1 MKKLTRYLFL
11 ILLAGIIPMQGLMAQ
26 GRFLRKLQN
35 KAEDKAIEKVF
46 GKETN
51 DPNNPNNPN
60 NSNNS
65 NSNSVFGSSDS
76 NAPTNN
82 RGEGLTTTPP
92 DVLEN
97 IGAAEKSFDG
107 KQYADA
113 RFAVRQAILGI
124 ELEMGNNVL
133 EGLPEEISGLPYVK
147 EEDMVASTGIGFV
160 GLIIERVYRK
170 DDQQFKVSIGNDAAM
185 LTAAN
190 MYLASGAYATTTDQN
205 YKNVTLGEYRGVIEY
220 DEYSGYTLSVSIGQ
234 TSVLVAEGINFE
246 TEDAMMSAAENIN
259 IEKIKKELGE

>member
-1 MKKLTRYLFL
+1 MKKPIRYFIL
-11 ILLAGIIPMQGLMAQ
+11 ILLVGIIPMQGLMAQ
-26 GRFLRKLQN
+26 GKFLRKLKN

-46 GKETN
+46 GEETN
-51 DPNNPNNPN
+51 DANNTNNAN
-60 NSNNS
+60 NNGYS
-65 NSNSVFGSSDS
+65 NSGNSGSNP

-92 DVLEN
+92 DVIEN
-97 IGAAEKSFDG
+97 IDNAGNAFDK

-133 EGLPEEISGLPYVK
+133 EGLPEEIDGLPYIK
-147 EEDMVASTGIGFV
+147 DEDMVASTGIGFV

-170 DDQQFKVSIGNDAAM
+170 DDQQFKVTIGNDAAM

-190 MYLASGAYATTTDQN
+190 MYLASGAYATTSDQN

-220 DEYSGYTLSVSIGQ
+220 DEYSGYQLSVPIGQ

-246 TEDAMMSAAENIN
+246 NEAEMMSAAEKIN
-259 IEKIKKELGE
+259 IDTIKKELGE

>member
-1 MKKLTRYLFL
+1 
-11 ILLAGIIPMQGLMAQ
+11 MAQ
-26 GRFLRKLQN
+26 GKFLRKLQN

-51 DPNNPNNPN
+51 ETNNPN

-65 NSNSVFGSSDS
+65 NTNGVFGSSDP

-97 IGAAEKSFDG
+97 IGIAEKSFDG

-133 EGLPEEISGLPYVK
+133 EDLPEEISGLPYIK
-147 EEDMVASTGIGFV
+147 EEDLVASTGIGFV

-185 LTAAN
+185 LNAAN
-190 MYLASGAYATTTDQN
+190 IYLTSGAYASTNEQDF
-205 YKNVTLGEYRGVIEY
+205 KHVSLGEYRGVIEY
-220 DEYSGYTLSVSIGQ
+220 DEYSGYKLSVSIGQ
-234 TSVLVAEGINFE
+234 SSVLIAEGINFE
-246 TEDAMMSAAENIN
+246 TEDAMMNAAETIN
-259 IEKIKKELGE
+259 IDNIKKELGE